1 MLERQRDAYVT
12 GIVLAATSAVAFG
25 TMAIL
30 AQLAYREGAQAVP
43 LLAGRFAVAAV
54 LLVAYNLAR
63 RTTLRIDGA
72 QIWRLAL
79 LGGIGYA
86 FESALYFAALGKAS
100 AAVVGLIFYSYP
112 MWTSMAA
119 LATGLERFHPRL
131 LIALVLGTIGVLL
144 IFSLPSEGLAGPLLA
159 LAAAFAVTVYYLFA
173 QVFVRGV
180 DPAVAATYTALGA
193 GVTLAGVTL
202 AGGKGLPAAAW
213 PHAAGI
219 GLVTAIAFVCLYGA
233 VARIGSAKTSVTHM
247 LEPVTIV
254 VLAAL
259 ILGDDISS
267 RVVIGA
273 VFIVAALPIL
283 AVRGK
288 RKVVPPPDA

>member
-1 MLERQRDAYVT
+1 MLERQRDVYVT
-12 GIVLAATSAVAFG
+12 GILLAATSAVAFG
-25 TMAIL
+25 TMAIF
-30 AQLAYREGAQAVP
+30 AQLAYREGAEAVP

-54 LLVAYNLAR
+54 LLIAYNLVR
-63 RTTLRIDGA
+63 GTTLRIERS
-72 QIWRLAL
+72 QIWRLTL

-119 LATGLERFHPRL
+119 IATGLEWFHPRL
-131 LIALVLGTIGVLL
+131 LIALVLATIGILL
-144 IFSLPSEGLAGPLLA
+144 IFSLPNEGLAGPLLA

-193 GVTLAGVTL
+193 AATLAVVSL
-202 AGGKGLPAAAW
+202 ATGIGLPAAAW

-219 GLVTAIAFVCLYGA
+219 GAVTAIAFVCLYGA

-273 VFIVAALPIL
+273 ILIVAALPIL
-283 AVRGK
+283 AMRGK
-288 RKVVPPPDA
+288 QKAPPADD